1 MLLHESRPVAGVS
14 PRIRYI
20 KMIGNRDQCVGSG
33 TIAAAILGFDASRV
47 DTLDWQ
53 LEELELVIVALARD
67 ADYRV

>member
-1 MLLHESRPVAGVS
+1 
-14 PRIRYI
+14 
-20 KMIGNRDQCVGSG
+20 MIGNRDQCIGSG
-33 TIAAAILGFDASRV
+33 AIAAAILGFDASRV